1 MVQSEREISELEI
14 SKEGGE
20 AKVMFMGMFMGMWHV
35 HGQDGEAKVMFRG
48 TWR

>member
-14 SKEGGE
+14 SKEDGE
-20 AKVMFMGMFMGMWHV
+20 AKVMFMGMWHV